1 MLNIST
7 THPVSWPSPASAQV
21 AAVSAV
27 EAARAVQDGRRSG
40 QSSGDGQTPHGGPR
54 HHKDLSSSET
64 GRVPLLPR
72 PSGSDADRPGR
83 IAARSSESAD
93 DITAWREAGQEAQKL
108 EAEKATEAQTR
119 REQLQAV
126 LSEVWKASA
135 AVVDRVLGRDDARR
149 FGRSVDGAE
158 GVDPASGAGPMALK
172 LPAPEPL
179 PWPVMP
185 KEPAFAVPGKA
196 TAAEAEAAP
205 TTTPQEVVAY
215 DERGNSSLAPLETGV
230 LVDQRV

>member
-27 EAARAVQDGRRSG
+27 EGVRPAQDGRRSG
-40 QSSGDGQTPHGGPR
+40 QSSPDAQTPHGGQR
-54 HHKDLSSSET
+54 HHKDVSTPET
-64 GRVPLLPR
+64 GRAPLLPR
-72 PSGSDADRPGR
+72 QSGGDGDRSGR
-83 IAARSSESAD
+83 IAIRSEAAD
-93 DITAWREAGQEAQKL
+93 DDLASRDAGHHAEQL
-108 EAEKATEAQTR
+108 EAEKAEAQTR
-119 REQLQAV
+119 REQLKAA

-135 AVVDRVLGRDDARR
+135 AVVDRVLGRDDDAQRS
-149 FGRSVDGAE
+149 GRYADGAA
-158 GVDPASGAGPMALK
+158 GVDPVSGAGTSMALK

-185 KEPAFAVPGKA
+185 KEPAFAVPGK
-196 TAAEAEAAP
+196 TPAAEAVP
-205 TTTPQEVVAY
+205 TQEVVAY
-215 DERGNSSLAPLETGV
+215 DEHGNSSLAPLETGV